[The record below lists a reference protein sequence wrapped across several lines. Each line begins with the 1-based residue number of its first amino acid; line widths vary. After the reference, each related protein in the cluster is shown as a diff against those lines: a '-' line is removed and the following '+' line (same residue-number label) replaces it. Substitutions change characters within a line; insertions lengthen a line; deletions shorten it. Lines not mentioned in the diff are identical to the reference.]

1 MEALDLDRLTGA
13 LQATLAALADVEVG
27 YQADCERLDEWSGS
41 ADEKK
46 RILDQLE
53 QKRQRQRSTLSE
65 RLEQLQRRV
74 MQVMADQRCESRLP
88 PSSTAHKHAPV
99 LH

>member
-27 YQADCERLDEWSGS
+27 YQADCERLDEWSGP
-41 ADEKK
+41 ADEKQ
-46 RILDQLE
+46 RILLQLE
-53 QKRQRQRSTLSE
+53 QKRQRQRTALNQ
-65 RLEQLQRRV
+65 RLEQLQRRA
-74 MQVMADQRCESRLP
+74 MQAMADQRCGGSAP
-88 PSSTAHKHAPV
+88 MSTVHARSPV